1 MLLQTAIDLVAQNI
15 PDPSPSAPAE
25 FAAKV
30 STAIAWAKW
39 GSLAVVMLVLSGA
52 GFLLF
57 AESRGAGSGISPDLK
72 SKLGSVVIVLIIVG
86 SAAQIITFMS

>member
-1 MLLQTAIDLVAQNI
+1 MLFQAALEVLEQAI
-15 PDPSPSAPAE
+15 PDPAPSAPAE

-30 STAIAWAKW
+30 STAIGWAKW
-39 GSLAVVMLVLSGA
+39 GSLAIVMLVLSGA
-52 GFLLF
+52 GVLLF

-72 SKLGSVVIVLIIVG
+72 SKLGSVVVVLIIVG

>member
-1 MLLQTAIDLVAQNI
+1 MLFQTAIEFLEQAI
-15 PDPSPSAPAE
+15 PDPAPSAPGAFAE
-25 FAAKV
+25 KV
-30 STAIAWAKW
+30 ATAIAWAKW